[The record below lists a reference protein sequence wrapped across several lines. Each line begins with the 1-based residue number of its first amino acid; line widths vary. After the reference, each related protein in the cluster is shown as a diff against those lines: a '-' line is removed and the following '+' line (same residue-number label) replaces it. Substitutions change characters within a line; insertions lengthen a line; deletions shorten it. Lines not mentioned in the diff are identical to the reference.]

1 MQEKKADARSGN
13 CERPK
18 SFGQARSIV
27 ANKDVFRLTAW
38 SLAFLAACLA
48 VPTVMAVL
56 KQWGWW

>member
-1 MQEKKADARSGN
+1 MKAKEAARGSGN
-13 CERPK
+13 YARAK
-18 SFGQARSIV
+18 GFGQARSIV

-38 SLAFLAACLA
+38 SLAFLAVCLA